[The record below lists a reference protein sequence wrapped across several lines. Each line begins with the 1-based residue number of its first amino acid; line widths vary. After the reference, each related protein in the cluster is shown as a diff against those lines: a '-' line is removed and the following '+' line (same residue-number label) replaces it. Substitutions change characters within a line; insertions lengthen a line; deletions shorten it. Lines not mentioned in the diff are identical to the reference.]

1 MQRVFEGI
9 FATNRNLL
17 WLFAGLLVLYPP
29 LQVPAQSNG
38 TPVIGP
44 SPLQVAGSQSDKVEF
59 EVASVRANENW
70 KYSDPGYSLDSD
82 EIFKPGQESFVADVP
97 LSTLISFAYKLDLQN
112 SMITNLPKWAAN
124 QSYEVRAR
132 VPGTPT
138 KDQVRLMMQAL
149 LRERFRLS
157 LHFEQQEKA
166 ALALT
171 QMKPGN
177 LGPWLHAHGED
188 GCKVSGTPP
197 KPAEKI
203 EGLGWLTCGI
213 YVALDRADGGIFV
226 AARNT
231 TPRQL
236 CAFLTNLGG
245 FGRTVVDRTGI
256 IGEIDFGIEYVK
268 PEAEAARGMA
278 SSPGETLVS
287 ALSDQLKLKLV
298 PVKALL
304 QVPVVDHVETPTP
317 N

>member
-1 MQRVFEGI
+1 MRRVFKGI
-9 FATNRNLL
+9 FATSRMLL
-17 WLFAGLLVLYPP
+17 WLFGGSLVLSPP
-29 LQVPAQSNG
+29 LQLPGQSNG
-38 TPVIGP
+38 ISVVGP
-44 SPLQVAGSQSDKVEF
+44 PPLQATEGQLGKVEF

-70 KYSDPGYSLDSD
+70 KYTDPGYSLDSD
-82 EIFKPGQESFVADVP
+82 EDFKPSQESFVADAS
-97 LSTLISFAYKLDLQN
+97 LSTLIAFAYKLDMQN
-112 SMITNLPKWAAN
+112 SMITNLPRWATN
-124 QSYEVRAR
+124 QSYKVRAR

-149 LRERFRLS
+149 LLERFRLS

-171 QMKPGN
+171 QIRPGTV
-177 LGPWLHAHGED
+177 GPGLHVHGQD

-197 KPAEKI
+197 KPDGKV
-203 EGLGWLTCGI
+203 EGLGWLPCGV
-213 YVALDRADGGIFV
+213 YLALDRTDGGIFA

-231 TPRQL
+231 TTRQL
-236 CAFLTNLGG
+236 CAFLTNVGG

-256 IGEIDFGIEYVK
+256 AGEIDFGIEYVNPK
-268 PEAEAARGMA
+268 ANATAEAA

-287 ALSDQLKLKLV
+287 ALNDQLRLKLV

-304 QVPVVDHVETPTP
+304 EVPVVDHVEMPTP